1 MTILIGQMLGCL
13 LIAAGIGGITGWFLR
28 RLSVSKLDQHI
39 ADVTTSLQIK
49 EQALELAHLEFEA
62 TASTVQTYES
72 KLAASEAI
80 ARSAE
85 QALASSI
92 ERLRAVQEKLS
103 SATQRVAA
111 LESEQQASLQR
122 YHDSDATM
130 AAYAQEARQAN
141 AGRSAAQQEIK
152 VKEQELLDL
161 QSRLTEAEGSLAQL
175 ERLRAQVVEM
185 EPAQGRV
192 HWLEVQLT
200 GKDAEHRAA
209 LHHLDSQLAE
219 RDRRI
224 GELERLQPQLKEREA
239 TLKQWETKY
248 AHTLTQH
255 EAQIAKL
262 QKQLAAEDQLRGQ
275 LLRDEQLLHERD
287 KRIEVLQHQ
296 IQELEAH
303 QQDLAGQV
311 QVVGE
316 KEEQISRLRKRLVE
330 VRAALRVKTDGGAVV
345 HRQTRQNRNQLSL
358 QMEQAKAA
366 KNGQKDDLKKIHGI
380 GPVFARTLNKMG
392 MHTFVQIAR
401 WTPKDIAKVAKK
413 LYTAPDRIK
422 REKWIDEAKKE
433 HYRKYGER
441 L

>member
-13 LIAAGIGGITGWFLR
+13 LVAAGIGGITGWFLR
-28 RLSVSKLDQHI
+28 HLSVSKLNQHI

-49 EQALELAHLEFEA
+49 EQALELAQLEFEA

-72 KLAASEAI
+72 TLTSSEAL
-80 ARSAE
+80 ARSAQQE
-85 QALASSI
+85 LASST
-92 ERLRAVQEKLS
+92 ERLRTVQEELN

-122 YHDSDATM
+122 YHDSDETM

-141 AGRSAAQQEIK
+141 AGHTAAQQEIK

-209 LHHLDSQLAE
+209 LHQLDSQLAE

-224 GELERLQPQLKEREA
+224 GELEQLQPQLKEREA
-239 TLKQWETKY
+239 SLKQWETKY

-275 LLRDEQLLHERD
+275 LLLDEQLLHERD

-296 IQELEAH
+296 IQELEAQ

-311 QVVGE
+311 KVVGE

-330 VRAALRVKTDGGAVV
+330 VRAALRVKTDGGSVV
-345 HRQTRQNRNQLSL
+345 PRQTRQNRNQLSL

-392 MHTFVQIAR
+392 VHTFVQIAR
-401 WTPKDIAKVAKK
+401 LKPEDIAKVAKK

-422 REKWIDEAKKE
+422 RDKWIDEAKKE